1 MKIHE
6 YQAKTILAKY
16 GVAVPRGEMALT
28 RAEAEKAAHRLF
40 EEGAKGVVVK
50 AQIHAGGRGKG
61 GGVKIAKNLEEAKV
75 WSDKI
80 LGMRLVTH
88 QTGPEGKIVQRLL
101 IEETLPIERELY
113 LGIVVDRTTARP
125 VFMASVSGGMEIEE
139 VAAKDPKAILMEH
152 IDPAVGF
159 QPFHARKLAFGLGLK
174 AETINE
180 AVRFMAGLYKAF
192 EETDASLC
200 EINPFVTT
208 TDGRLFALDA
218 KIAF

>member
-61 GGVKIAKNLEEAKV
+61 GGVKVAKNLEEAKM

-113 LGIVVDRTTARP
+113 LGIVVDRATAWRLKRSRRKIP
-125 VFMASVSGGMEIEE
+125 RRSSKKLLIRRLASR
-139 VAAKDPKAILMEH
+139 H
-152 IDPAVGF
+152 F
-159 QPFHARKLAFGLGLK
+159 THANLPL
-174 AETINE
+174 
-180 AVRFMAGLYKAF
+180 
-192 EETDASLC
+192 
-200 EINPFVTT
+200 
-208 TDGRLFALDA
+208 ALD
-218 KIAF
+218 

>member
-1 MKIHE
+1 MLVSSAKHFSACRSTAGDSESPGDLITFAESIRSPIKSLVSLEHVRVCRYQPIMKIHE

-61 GGVKIAKNLEEAKV
+61 GGVKVAKNLDEAKG
-75 WSDKI
+75 WADKI

-101 IEETLPIERELY
+101 IEE
-113 LGIVVDRTTARP
+113 
-125 VFMASVSGGMEIEE
+125 
-139 VAAKDPKAILMEH
+139 
-152 IDPAVGF
+152 
-159 QPFHARKLAFGLGLK
+159 
-174 AETINE
+174 
-180 AVRFMAGLYKAF
+180 
-192 EETDASLC
+192 
-200 EINPFVTT
+200 
-208 TDGRLFALDA
+208 
-218 KIAF
+218 

>member
-16 GVAVPRGEMALT
+16 GVAIPRGEMALT

-40 EEGAKGVVVK
+40 EDGAKGVVVK

-61 GGVKIAKNLEEAKV
+61 GGVKIAKTLDEAKS

-80 LGMRLVTH
+80 LGMKLVTH

-113 LGIVVDRTTARP
+113 LGIVVDRVTARP
-125 VFMASVSGGMEIEE
+125 VFMASASGGMEIEE
-139 VAAKDPKAILMEH
+139 VAAKDPTAILKEQ

-174 AETINE
+174 SEHINE
-180 AVRFMAGLYKAF
+180 AVRFMTGLYKAF
-192 EETDASLC
+192 VETDASM
-200 EINPFVTT
+200 
-208 TDGRLFALDA
+208 
-218 KIAF
+218 